1 MPFLGTHL
9 QVRPVDGFSRMMAQ
23 TTRTRIRMCLCLIWS
38 HGFPYRGSNL
48 PQNIYFLGANRRFQA
63 KLAKS
68 KNVYII
74 KTTESIPTKCCP
86 VIKTTKCPTWVVP
99 THASQIHS
107 RRYKYKIFKIQ
118 DGADRHPEKYL
129 ITISWQRFDRSARNL
144 ARLRKPSLRT
154 GTALKISNFYKS
166 KMADGRHLEKFNNG
180 HISAG
185 HISATV

>member
-99 THASQIHS
+99 THASQI
-107 RRYKYKIFKIQ
+107 Q
-118 DGADRHPEKYL
+118 DGGQPPSWTNRKIA
-129 ITISWQRFDRSARNL
+129 ISQPRFKRFRRNL
-144 ARLRKPSLRT
+144 AR
-154 GTALKISNFYKS
+154 
-166 KMADGRHLEKFNNG
+166 
-180 HISAG
+180 
-185 HISATV
+185 